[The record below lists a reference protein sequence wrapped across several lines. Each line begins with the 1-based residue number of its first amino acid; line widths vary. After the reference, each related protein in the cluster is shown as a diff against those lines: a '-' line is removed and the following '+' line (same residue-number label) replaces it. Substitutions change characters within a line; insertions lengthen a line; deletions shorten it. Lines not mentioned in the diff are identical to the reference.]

1 MSTATET
8 DTERDLTGPDAG
20 LRNGGGSQGFS
31 GNNSWGTGRGGNS
44 NLMGLVP
51 KLWEKGFTPTGTPK
65 MTPRSRSHS
74 VTGNPDAEKD
84 SSRGYSQERSKSST
98 LELQVILCVWP
109 AAPSRH
115 ACRCNACL
123 GLSVHDPKL
132 QASGQEAYRIA
143 QQQRRAGGAL
153 TRASPSFVAYI
164 DKSDSDTPASQPK
177 CIVDFPL
184 RMGGQGLVPAGGGGA
199 RRGPLSGAYSVAPPP
214 AAYPFSASPPS
225 AAYSSPVAPSPAAAY
240 PASRQ
245 PLSEFSL
252 DSENEEALMS
262 RLSDARML
270 SGAGSMISSPS
281 GLSSLRACP
290 LCKSLSIVKLR
301 AFRSASTIF

>member
-1 MSTATET
+1 M
-8 DTERDLTGPDAG
+8 
-20 LRNGGGSQGFS
+20 
-31 GNNSWGTGRGGNS
+31 
-44 NLMGLVP
+44 MGLVP

-164 DKSDSDTPASQPK
+164 DKSDSDTQASQPK

-214 AAYPFSASPPS
+214 AAYPSSASPPS